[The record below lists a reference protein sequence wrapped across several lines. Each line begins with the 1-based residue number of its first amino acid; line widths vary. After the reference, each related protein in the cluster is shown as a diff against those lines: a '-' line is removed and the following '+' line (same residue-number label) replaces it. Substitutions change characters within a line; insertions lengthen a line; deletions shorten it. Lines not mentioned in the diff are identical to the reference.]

1 MILPG
6 RDVPF
11 REFARQLW
19 RRSDDDNLIDYAG
32 SIAFSLVLA
41 VFPFLLFAVSVA
53 GLVIDPHLLDSLLEP
68 VRRVLLPEAADVVI
82 KHLHELTARSR
93 MGLLT
98 FSAVGAVW
106 VASGAITALATA
118 FNAAY
123 EVTERRPYWKT
134 RGLAVLLTLLA
145 VVLFILASVIA
156 FAAPSLLGHLGGP
169 LGAVLL
175 WLRWPTTILIM
186 MVTVAGLYYILPD
199 VEQRFG
205 LITPGSVVAVV
216 LWLLGSLGFSYYV
229 THFGA
234 YQVVYGALGS
244 VVVLLLWMWISAL
257 AVLLGA
263 EINAVLEHLSSEG
276 KRRGGRSTEPSR
288 DQASVRSK
296 GAPASAAPA
305 ALADPEVN

>member
-11 REFARQLW
+11 RDFARHLL
-19 RRSDDDNLIDYAG
+19 RRSQDDNLIDYAG

-53 GLVIDPHLLDSLLEP
+53 GLVIDPKVLDSLLEP
-68 VRRVLLPEAADVVI
+68 VRGVLLPEAADVVM
-82 KHLHELTARSR
+82 KHLHELTSRSR

-98 FSAVGAVW
+98 FSAAGAVW

-123 EVTERRPYWKT
+123 EVTETRPYWK
-134 RGLAVLLTLLA
+134 RLAMAVLLTLCA
-145 VVLFILASVIA
+145 AAFFIVASILA
-156 FAAPSLLGHLGGP
+156 FAAPSLVGGLGGP
-169 LGAVLL
+169 VSSAIL
-175 WLRWPTTILIM
+175 WLRWP
-186 MVTVAGLYYILPD
+186 VAAFITMLTLAVLYYVLPD
-199 VEQRFG
+199 VKQRFG

-216 LWLLGSLGFSYYV
+216 LWLLGSMGFSYYV

-263 EINAVLEHLSSEG
+263 EINAVLEHLSAEG
-276 KRRGGRSTEPSR
+276 KDRGERAPSP
-288 DQASVRSK
+288 
-296 GAPASAAPA
+296 APAAERSPAAPKPA
-305 ALADPEVN
+305 ALAEAKAH